1 MSDWKKLFAV
11 FLVVSFSL
19 CQTTWGIERKRPS
32 QQKPSYVQ
40 GEIVVMFQSGVPR
53 VRIDDI
59 NNMLGTS
66 VLKSTGQ
73 LYVIRVPRTETVES
87 MVEKYNAM
95 PGVDYAEPNYFYT
108 PQE

>member
-1 MSDWKKLFAV
+1 MSDWKKLFALS
-11 FLVVSFSL
+11 LVLSFFL
-19 CQTTWGIERKRPS
+19 CQATWGIERKRTS
-32 QQKPSYVQ
+32 QQRPAYVQ
-40 GEIVVMFQSGVPR
+40 GEILVMFQTGVPR
-53 VRIDDI
+53 ERIDDI

-95 PGVDYAEPNYFYT
+95 PGVDYAEPNYVYT